1 MIECKNLTN
10 GLRIATSGA
19 YFTCCHTFNYPYK
32 DENGNILSASTH
44 TVDDAMNSHT
54 RQEMLVYFQQGKRH
68 PACKVCWDA
77 EDAGFVSKR
86 QRDNETFKM
95 FPHRNNDDL
104 FFLEL
109 NLGNT
114 CNLACRIC
122 HVSASSRWRNFH
134 HVTEPN
140 VTEEQLD
147 EYVAK
152 FSKSFTDDSI
162 VWDELGKILPK
173 VRTVDIYGGEP
184 MLMKKQ
190 WEILEMCVEKG
201 YAKNQQMS
209 FNTNGTIIND
219 RYVQI
224 LSSFEQC
231 RIGFSLDGVGK
242 RFNYLRY
249 YADWD
254 SVKSNVSSWKEK
266 TKNSTNQIFFEVCST
281 ISVLNVLYVFEIVDY
296 VTENDLTLYVA
307 FVHNPKHLHI
317 GYIPNDIKL
326 IIIDKLTTELN
337 RRTIELNN
345 NTEFDENQR
354 AYRKRLLYQAEKVI
368 NMLKLENPD
377 NDPQPWK
384 DFIRQTNELDDL
396 RNESFA
402 ETFPELEELYQVKK
416 HKVPQNNV
424 KFI

>member
-1 MIECKNLTN
+1 MICKNVTN

-19 YFTCCHTFNYPYK
+19 YFACCHTFNHPFK
-32 DENGNILSASTH
+32 DKDGNIMLASTH
-44 TVDDAMNSHT
+44 TVDDAMNSAT
-54 RQEMLVYFQQGKRH
+54 RQEMLEYFKEDKRH

-86 QRDNETFKM
+86 ERDNDTFNM
-95 FPHRNNDDL
+95 FPQRNNDDL

-140 VTEEQLD
+140 VTEEKLD

-201 YAKNQQMS
+201 YSKNQQMS

-219 RYVQI
+219 KYVNI

-254 SVKSNVSSWKEK
+254 AVKNNVTSWKEK
-266 TKNSTNQIFFEVCST
+266 TKHLKDNQIFFEVCAT
-281 ISVLNVLYVFEIVDY
+281 ISILNVLYVFEIIDY
-296 VTENDLTLYVA
+296 VIENEITLYVA

-317 GYIPNDIKL
+317 GYIPDHIKL
-326 IIIDKLTTELN
+326 VIIERLSTELEK
-337 RRTIELNN
+337 RTLDLNN
-345 NTEFDENQR
+345 DQTLDESQKN
-354 AYRKRLLYQAEKVI
+354 YRRRIIYQAEKVI
-368 NMLKLENPD
+368 NMLKLPRLDDDLE
-377 NDPQPWK
+377 PWEI
-384 DFIRQTNELDDL
+384 FIKQTNDLDVL

-402 ETFPELEELYQVKK
+402 ETFPELEELYKIKK
-416 HKVPQNNV
+416 QKTT
-424 KFI
+424 KKLL

>member
-1 MIECKNLTN
+1 MICKNVTN

-19 YFTCCHTFNYPYK
+19 YFACCHTFNHPFK
-32 DENGNILSASTH
+32 DKDGILMLASTH
-44 TVDDAMNSHT
+44 TVEDAMNSAT
-54 RQEMLVYFQQGKRH
+54 RQEMLEYFENDKRH

-77 EDAGFVSKR
+77 EDAGFNSKR
-86 QRDNETFKM
+86 ERDNETFSM
-95 FPHRNNDDL
+95 FPQRDNGDL

-140 VTEEQLD
+140 VTEEKLD
-147 EYVAK
+147 EYVLK
-152 FSKSFTDDSI
+152 FSKAFTDDSI
-162 VWDELGKILPK
+162 VWDELSKILPK

-201 YAKNQQMS
+201 YSKNQQMS

-219 RYVQI
+219 NYIKI

-242 RFNYLRY
+242 RFDYLRY
-249 YADWD
+249 YADWE
-254 SVKSNVSSWKEK
+254 SVKNNVTSWKEK
-266 TKNSTNQIFFEVCST
+266 TKELENKQIFFQVCST
-281 ISVLNVLYVFEIVDY
+281 VSTLNVLYVFEMIDY
-296 VTENDLTLYVA
+296 VIENDLTLYTA

-317 GYIPNDIKL
+317 GYIPDEMKL
-326 IIIDKLTTELN
+326 IIIEKL
-337 RRTIELNN
+337 TIEL
-345 NTEFDENQR
+345 D
-354 AYRKRLLYQAEKVI
+354 KRLDELNKDQTIDEKKAVYIKRNLHQAEKVI
-368 NMLKLENPD
+368 NMLKLPKIDED
-377 NDPQPWK
+377 DQPWK
-384 DFIRQTNELDDL
+384 NFISQTNQLDIL
-396 RNESFA
+396 RNESFVD
-402 ETFPELEELYQVKK
+402 TFPELAEIYKFKENTANFQKK
-416 HKVPQNNV
+416 L
-424 KFI
+424 I